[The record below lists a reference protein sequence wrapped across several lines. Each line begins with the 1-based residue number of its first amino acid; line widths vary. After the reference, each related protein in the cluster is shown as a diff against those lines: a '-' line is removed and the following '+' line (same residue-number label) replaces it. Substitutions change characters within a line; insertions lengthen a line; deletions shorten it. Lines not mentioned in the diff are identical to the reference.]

1 MNTNCVP
8 KYLRSGQ
15 TQANNHLLKK
25 STYNKYTFIHRTS
38 IQIDLFFPLLFSFFR
53 NFSHWCYVDPHY
65 CVLAY
70 KSVRSILPAHPL
82 IVCYNANQVQGSSA
96 NPAFSCTSCF
106 SRYVSVNDSW
116 LSLLFSPWWHSKKEH
131 WLKCSARCAVEGG
144 FFFLLN
150 LKHMCTLSS
159 SLQSPPHTVTELARA
174 CAGLWMKRSLSTG
187 NGLNSKEERMAPVQ
201 RHSSLATHHHTLCTL
216 ASLPYR
222 TSPALW
228 FITKDCT
235 IFQGESAALQN
246 VHLCENGS
254 SVWKMFVFTLG

>member
-116 LSLLFSPWWHSKKEH
+116 LSLLFSPWWHTVKKNIG
-131 WLKCSARCAVEGG
+131 WNARQGLQWKG
-144 FFFLLN
+144 FFFSCWISN
-150 LKHMCTLSS
+150 TCAPCHPVCSRRPTQW
-159 SLQSPPHTVTELARA
+159 QSWPEHVLDFGWNAVSPQGT
-174 CAGLWMKRSLSTG
+174 GLTPKRSEWLLYSDTAHWQLTITRYVHSRLSPIERLQLCDLLQKIVQYFKG
-187 NGLNSKEERMAPVQ
+187 NQL
-201 RHSSLATHHHTLCTL
+201 HC
-216 ASLPYR
+216 
-222 TSPALW
+222 
-228 FITKDCT
+228 
-235 IFQGESAALQN
+235 
-246 VHLCENGS
+246 
-254 SVWKMFVFTLG
+254 KMFIFARTGHQFGKCLYLH